1 MLLSKTFSLEKGDR
15 GVVDEV
21 RLTHKQILT
30 LYIT

>member
-21 RLTHKQILT
+21 RLSHKQILT